1 MDPRNHYALSDQ
13 NSKTEIQRLS
23 SQNDALSTAL
33 ADSPSATF
41 SPTGDKREFNNANE
55 AIAADTGKFN
65 DEAAYQKL
73 KRHAQQLAKDESE
86 RSYDKFI
93 GAYQGGNLPPTE
105 YPRLP
110 SHTQFAPLPP
120 SPQAQQVA
128 AQNQQLMA
136 PPAQPLVPVPPV
148 PQGNAFPR
156 PAPARPD
163 LSALDEAYRRM
174 GGVPNT

>member
-1 MDPRNHYALSDQ
+1 MKPMQQLSDRH
-13 NSKTEIQRLS
+13 SKEEIQRLS
-23 SQNDALSTAL
+23 SKNDALTAAL
-33 ADSPSATF
+33 NQAH
-41 SPTGDKREFNNANE
+41 
-55 AIAADTGKFN
+55 AAHG
-65 DEAAYQKL
+65 
-73 KRHAQQLAKDESE
+73 DES
-86 RSYDKFI
+86 
-93 GAYQGGNLPPTE
+93 NLPPTE

-174 GGVPNT
+174 GGVPRT